1 VTMARQ
7 RPKWVMPTIVVVAAV
22 VVVGGIVWA
31 AALGHL
37 F

>member
-1 VTMARQ
+1 VARQ
-7 RPKWVMPTIVVVAAV
+7 RPKWVMPAIVIVAAV
-22 VVVGGIVWA
+22 IVVAGIVWA

>member
-1 VTMARQ
+1 VARQ
-7 RPKWVMPTIVVVAAV
+7 RPKWVMPTIVVVAV
-22 VVVGGIVWA
+22 VIVVAGIVWA